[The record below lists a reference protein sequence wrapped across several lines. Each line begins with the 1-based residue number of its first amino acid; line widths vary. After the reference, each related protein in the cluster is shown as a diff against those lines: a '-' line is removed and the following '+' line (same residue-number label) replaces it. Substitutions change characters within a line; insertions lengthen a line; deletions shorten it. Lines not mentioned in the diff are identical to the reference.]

1 MDLAKAFDR
10 VDHNILL
17 RKLSAF
23 PLDPCIIVLLQ
34 SYLCDRK
41 QQVVINGEK
50 SECIIPTSSV
60 PQGSV
65 LSPLLFALF
74 ISDLPPLIL
83 ANILLFADDLKI
95 YLEIR
100 SHADALTLQRDI
112 DTIVRWCNENG
123 LSININK
130 CSTMTFTRKLPNN
143 VTNKNKQI

>member
-10 VDHNILL
+10 VDHGILL

-23 PLDPCIIVLLQ
+23 PLDQCLIVLLP
-34 SYLCDRK
+34 SYLCERK
-41 QQVVINGEK
+41 QQVVINGER
-50 SECIIPTSSV
+50 SEYIIPTSSV

-74 ISDLPPLIL
+74 INDLPPLII

-95 YLEIR
+95 YPEIR
-100 SHADALTLQRDI
+100 SHADSLTLQSDI
-112 DTIVRWCNENG
+112 NTIVQWCNENG

-130 CSTMTFTRKLPNN
+130 CSTMTFTEAS
-143 VTNKNKQI
+143 